1 VRVGLVIV
9 AAGSSR
15 RMQGTEKIWTRLG
28 DRPVLWHAVNALA
41 PLADTTVL
49 VVRADCAQRAEQE
62 IASIP
67 FDIQIRAGGAHR
79 HESVMRGVSALDDV
93 DVIAVHDGARPF
105 ASARLFTRGLQM
117 LDKFAGVVPV
127 VPLRDTIK
135 RVDEGMVSLTIDRSS
150 LRAAQTPQLFN
161 SGPLRAAQSKLDP
174 ESIPT
179 DEAVLMEQSGYS
191 IGVFP
196 GDPWNL
202 KITEPFDLLLARA
215 IVDLDRS

>member
-1 VRVGLVIV
+1 MRVGLVIV

-15 RMQGTEKIWTRLG
+15 RMQGTEKIWSVLG
-28 DRPVLWHAVNALA
+28 DRPVLWHAVNTLA

-49 VVRADCAQRAEQE
+49 VVRGDCRQRAEQE

-67 FDIQIRAGGAHR
+67 LDIHVLAGGTHR
-79 HESVMRGVSALDDV
+79 HESVMHGVSALEDV

-105 ASARLFTRGLQM
+105 ASPGLFARGLQM
-117 LDKFAGVVPV
+117 LDKFTGVVPV

-135 RVDEGMVSLTIDRSS
+135 RVDKGMVSLTVDRSS
-150 LRAAQTPQLFN
+150 LRAAQTPQLFK

-174 ESIPT
+174 ETMPT

-215 IVDLDRS
+215 IVGLDRS